1 MIQIWFM
8 KCHCSS
14 PKLGFNSVSGGRA
27 NEEYQDSSRSQRC
40 ILEVAL
46 WNISSEMQP
55 ENMCTHTY
63 TCSFLKFAW

>member
-1 MIQIWFM
+1 M

-14 PKLGFNSVSGGRA
+14 PKLGFNSLSGGRA
-27 NEEYQDSSRSQRC
+27 NEEYQDRVVGVIAINQRC